1 MLIRWYSFSFTSA
14 RRGAIALNRLF
25 WKLRRSLKRQ
35 GLVGSLRKLFAKYVY
50 SKQVQVILA
59 KDLRSGRTRFGRKHP
74 YEIRFLSY
82 PEDVELMRRA
92 EEGRAN
98 GFGGW
103 AEQGAAVVA
112 AIRDGELLG
121 VQALI
126 SGPYR
131 EELINYRFD
140 LTDGEWL
147 LFAGWT
153 APRTRNSITSPVI
166 AVMTRCIEHALEH
179 GGTRAITCVSVS
191 NTKSLRALMHMSFE
205 ETGRELITRRLLG
218 LCWTRSADYRG
229 CRFDQFKRRRRRADN
244 ERSQDE
250 DDS

>member
-1 MLIRWYSFSFTSA
+1 M
-14 RRGAIALNRLF
+14 NRLF
-25 WKLRRSLKRQ
+25 CRLRRSLKQ
-35 GLVGSLRKLFAKYVY
+35 HGLVGSLRKLFAEYMY

-59 KDLRSGRTRFGRKHP
+59 KDLRSGRTQFGRSHP
-74 YEIRFLSY
+74 YEMRFLSY
-82 PEDVELMRRA
+82 PEDVELIRRA

-112 AIRDGELLG
+112 AIRDGELVG
-121 VQALI
+121 VQALV

-131 EELINYRFD
+131 EALINYRFD
-140 LTDGEWL
+140 LAKGEWL

-166 AVMTRCIEHALEH
+166 AVMTRCIEHILEH

-191 NTKSLRALMHMSFE
+191 NTKSLRTLMHMSFE
-205 ETGRELITRRLLG
+205 ETRRELITRRLLG

-229 CRFDQFKRRRRRADN
+229 CRFDQFKRRRRGADN
-244 ERSQDE
+244 ERGQDE
-250 DDS
+250 GDS